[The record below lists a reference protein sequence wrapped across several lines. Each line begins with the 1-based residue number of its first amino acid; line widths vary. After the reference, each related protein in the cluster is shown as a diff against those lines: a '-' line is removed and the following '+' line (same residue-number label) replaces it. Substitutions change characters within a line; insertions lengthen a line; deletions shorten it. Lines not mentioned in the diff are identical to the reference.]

1 MNILFLN
8 QSETVTA
15 TVKKLSVHLIEITGT
30 EPNTSGFHLLNNAGN
45 VFGKY
50 DGFTTLYR
58 ELEDGFI
65 LSDDGSVYV
74 EPIEPEPEPEP
85 EISLDEVKEAKV
97 SEMNDIQQKLIA
109 QGVDVTLSDGSKEHF
124 SLTERDQTSLVG
136 LQAQV
141 AIGAEN
147 IPWHTSDEDEHCKF
161 YSNADMAKIT
171 SSALSYV
178 TWHVTYFRDLRIF
191 IRSLESK
198 EKVETYTAVKKF
210 QHDVN
215 IKEDGLAGEVTRAK
229 LNNAYNTRSAAKAN
243 NSWVARL
250 QAACNAQG
258 FSNQRVDGIAGPN
271 TLAGC
276 PTLGTA
282 SKGSITKLAQERLN
296 ALGYNCGSA
305 DGKNGPKTQK
315 GIKAFQKAK
324 GLPANGIVDK
334 KTWKALLGL

>member
-1 MNILFLN
+1 MHVLFLDN
-8 QSETVTA
+8 TDAVEAS
-15 TVKKLSVHLIEITGT
+15 VKKLGEHLIQISGAEV
-30 EPNTSGFHLLNNAGN
+30 NLSGFHLLNDAGS

-85 EISLDEVKEAKV
+85 EISLDEVKESKV

-109 QGVDVTLSDGSKEHF
+109 QGVDVTLSDGSTEHF

-178 TWHVTYFRDLRIF
+178 TWHITYFRDLRIY

-198 EKVETYTAVKKF
+198 EEVEQVTYGI
-210 QHDVN
+210 D
-215 IKEDGLAGEVTRAK
+215 IPE
-229 LNNAYNTRSAAKAN
+229 AYQSEPLKAM
-243 NSWVARL
+243 
-250 QAACNAQG
+250 
-258 FSNQRVDGIAGPN
+258 
-271 TLAGC
+271 
-276 PTLGTA
+276 
-282 SKGSITKLAQERLN
+282 LAQK
-296 ALGYNCGSA
+296 S
-305 DGKNGPKTQK
+305 
-315 GIKAFQKAK
+315 
-324 GLPANGIVDK
+324 
-334 KTWKALLGL
+334 

>member
-1 MNILFLN
+1 MHVLFLDN
-8 QSETVTA
+8 TDTVEA
-15 TVKKLSVHLIEITGT
+15 SVKKLGEHLIQISGAEM
-30 EPNTSGFHLLNNAGN
+30 NLSGFHLLNDAGS

-74 EPIEPEPEPEP
+74 EPIEPEPEPE
-85 EISLDEVKEAKV
+85 ISLNEVKEAKV
-97 SEMNDIQQKLIA
+97 AEMNDIQQKLIA

-178 TWHVTYFRDLRIF
+178 TWHITYFRDLRIF

-198 EKVETYTAVKKF
+198 EEVEQVTYGM
-210 QHDVN
+210 N
-215 IKEDGLAGEVTRAK
+215 IPE
-229 LNNAYNTRSAAKAN
+229 AYQSEPLKAM
-243 NSWVARL
+243 
-250 QAACNAQG
+250 
-258 FSNQRVDGIAGPN
+258 
-271 TLAGC
+271 
-276 PTLGTA
+276 
-282 SKGSITKLAQERLN
+282 LAQK
-296 ALGYNCGSA
+296 S
-305 DGKNGPKTQK
+305 
-315 GIKAFQKAK
+315 
-324 GLPANGIVDK
+324 
-334 KTWKALLGL
+334 

>member
-1 MNILFLN
+1 MHVLFLDN
-8 QSETVTA
+8 TDAVEAS
-15 TVKKLSVHLIEITGT
+15 VKKLGEHLIQISGADV
-30 EPNTSGFHLLNNAGN
+30 NLSGFHLLNDAGS

-74 EPIEPEPEPEP
+74 EPIEPGPTPEP
-85 EISLDEVKEAKV
+85 EISLDEVKESKV

-198 EKVETYTAVKKF
+198 EKVE
-210 QHDVN
+210 
-215 IKEDGLAGEVTRAK
+215 
-229 LNNAYNTRSAAKAN
+229 
-243 NSWVARL
+243 
-250 QAACNAQG
+250 
-258 FSNQRVDGIAGPN
+258 QR
-271 TLAGC
+271 
-276 PTLGTA
+276 
-282 SKGSITKLAQERLN
+282 
-296 ALGYNCGSA
+296 
-305 DGKNGPKTQK
+305 
-315 GIKAFQKAK
+315 IKALKNV
-324 GLPANGIVDK
+324 LY
-334 KTWKALLGL
+334 